1 VKKKVVIGV
10 GILVGIIVLFVGYN
24 QYTAYQKR
32 EKERIAW
39 LAPHYNETKDTVLL
53 SDSVDKLNDKQKN
66 AFYSIARGAIESE
79 DPSIEFT
86 NLDDYSLFVKKAVGK
101 HTYYLDYVC
110 ENPTIKMRFDTT
122 VTVKLKHESLKG
134 DTPFTYTEFSSDITD
149 LNDSLDD
156 Y

>member
-1 VKKKVVIGV
+1 VKKKVIV
-10 GILVGIIVLFVGYN
+10 GISVIVGIVILAIGYN

-32 EKERIAW
+32 EKERISW
-39 LAPHYNETKDTVLL
+39 LAPHYNEKKDTILL
-53 SDSVDKLNDKQKN
+53 SDKVDKLNDKQEN
-66 AFYSIARGAIESE
+66 AFYSIARGAISSE

-101 HTYYLDYVC
+101 HTYYLEYVC

-122 VTVKLKHESLKG
+122 VTVKLDKESLKG
-134 DTPFTYTEFSSDITD
+134 DTPFTYTELDSDLID
-149 LNDSLDD
+149 INDSLDD